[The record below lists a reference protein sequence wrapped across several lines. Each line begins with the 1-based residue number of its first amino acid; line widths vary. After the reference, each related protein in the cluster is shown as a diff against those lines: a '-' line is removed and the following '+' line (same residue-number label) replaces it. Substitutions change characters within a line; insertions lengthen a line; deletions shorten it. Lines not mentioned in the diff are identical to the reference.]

1 MRIPILGCG
10 LGWSGLGFYRG
21 MMDYQHTVS
30 KYEHPYLYTSQ
41 FLHGIAGTICY
52 LNPCLVFI
60 FVPKELY
67 RLEVNLRGMEHEKTT
82 DKYNEIM

>member
-1 MRIPILGCG
+1 MRIPI

-41 FLHGIAGTICY
+41 FLHGIAGSICY